1 VIQIKVNGKW
11 CEFPEGTTVADI
23 LDAMGG
29 ARQGVAVA
37 MNGVLV
43 RRGSWVGVVVPAGAT
58 VDVLTAV
65 QGG

>member
-1 VIQIKVNGKW
+1 
-11 CEFPEGTTVADI
+11 
-23 LDAMGG
+23 
-29 ARQGVAVA
+29 

-43 RRGSWVGVVVPAGAT
+43 RRGTWVGVVVPAGAS